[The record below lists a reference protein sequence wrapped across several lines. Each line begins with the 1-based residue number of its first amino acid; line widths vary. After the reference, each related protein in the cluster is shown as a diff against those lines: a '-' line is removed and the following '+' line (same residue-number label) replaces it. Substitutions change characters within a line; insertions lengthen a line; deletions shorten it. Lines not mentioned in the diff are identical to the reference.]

1 MIISP
6 ERWGKI
12 KVSKHHYALTLA
24 KRGNVVYYLN
34 PPSISGPFSINVKN
48 VRQNLKIIN
57 YRTFLRG
64 SNRFPMV
71 IRRYIH
77 GRVHRLRDPVIKKV
91 EVIKEVP
98 KEVEK
103 TVFKDKVVYVDKEI
117 PVKGDEIIKHH
128 YVYVPFPTDDE
139 ELLKKGPF
147 SAPNY
152 EKKDDKDKKK

>member
-1 MIISP
+1 MVLLDPRLHKIRNKKSRWKGVAERIS
-6 ERWGKI
+6 
-12 KVSKHHYALTLA
+12 LLLFT
-24 KRGNVVYYLN
+24 
-34 PPSISGPFSINVKN
+34 
-48 VRQNLKIIN
+48 
-57 YRTFLRG
+57 
-64 SNRFPMV
+64 

-128 YVYVPFPTDDE
+128 YR
-139 ELLKKGPF
+139 LCAF
-147 SAPNY
+147 SNRR
-152 EKKDDKDKKK
+152 